1 MTIEGHIDRGSHGYG
16 LRSYQDRERA
26 FASAERHSQVV
37 GILRKGLPILAL
49 LMLAGYFVSSGFTL
63 TVGDVTASIGK
74 IEVSNGNLRMV
85 NPKLKGSDEKNG
97 PYVISADYADQDMKN
112 PKMMQLHAIKA
123 EVTSPSGGWSRMQA
137 LRGAFNSQSEHLA
150 MKEDIRLTTSS
161 GVVGRLTYATL
172 DMKNQTL
179 RSHVPVAFDMT
190 NGTVRA
196 NALTFQSSKNTLLFR
211 GNVRV
216 HLIKTKPDAPADA
229 SASAPQVKAPSGPA
243 RTPPGSD
250 APDSVTGQPR

>member
-1 MTIEGHIDRGSHGYG
+1 MTVGAHIDRGNQGYG

-37 GILRKGLPILAL
+37 GILRKGLPVLAL
-49 LMLAGYFVSSGFTL
+49 LVLAGYFVSSGFSI

-85 NPKLKGSDEKNG
+85 NPKLKGSDKKNG
-97 PYVISADYADQDMKN
+97 PYVISADYADQDVKN

-137 LRGAFNSQSEHLA
+137 LRGSFNSQTEHLA
-150 MKEDIRLTTSS
+150 MKEDIRLNTSS

-196 NALTFQSSKNTLLFR
+196 NALTFQSSKNTLIFR
-211 GNVRV
+211 GKVVV
-216 HLIKTKPDAPADA
+216 HLVKAATDA
-229 SASAPQVKAPSGPA
+229 SAGAPKSTPQVKAPSGPA
-243 RTPPGSD
+243 RTPPASG
-250 APDSVTGQPR
+250 APNSATGQP